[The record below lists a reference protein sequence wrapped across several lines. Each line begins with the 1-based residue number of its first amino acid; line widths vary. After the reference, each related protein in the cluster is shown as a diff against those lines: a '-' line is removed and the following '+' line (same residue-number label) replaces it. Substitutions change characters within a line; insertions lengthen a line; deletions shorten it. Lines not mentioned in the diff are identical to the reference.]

1 MTFYGSVEPPQNDA
15 WIKIGSISPEQSCLE
30 GHNGISILEIGTEQ
44 YSETRYLKVVMEAP
58 GDNVDGLYC
67 TITKVAVYGQSGY

>member
-1 MTFYGSVEPPQNDA
+1 MTFYGSVEPPHNDA
-15 WIKIGSISPEQSCLE
+15 WLKIGSISPEQSALE
-30 GHNGISILEIGTEQ
+30 GHEDIHILEIGKNE

-67 TITKVAVYGQSGY
+67 TITKVAVYG